1 MALNTKIRG
10 LQINDDFFGAALARN
25 GSDNDIMDVQVDDS
39 TIEVNSDALRVKD
52 DGITNAKLANMSQ
65 GTVKVGGASDA
76 PTDLDAKTD
85 GYILVGDG
93 TDINSVAVSGD
104 VTITNA
110 GVVTIG
116 ADKVSNT
123 KLANMTRGTVKV
135 GGVDDAPTDLDANDD
150 GKILIGDGTDVNSV
164 AVSGDITITNAGVT
178 TIGNDKVDNNKLANM
193 TQGTVKVGGASD
205 APTDLDAS
213 GDGYILVGDGTDV
226 NSVAV
231 SGDVSLANDGSTQV
245 TDLTISSET
254 QGDLLYFDGANWVR
268 LADAASAGYVL
279 TSDAAGGL
287 SWTAKTAIGEDY
299 IQESEVSFE
308 DETANCNGSQVAFTL
323 SNSPV
328 ANSVQVFLNGLLQ
341 QQGSGKDYELSGTT
355 VTFGTAPE
363 SGDILLVHYIN
374 T

>member
-1 MALNTKIRG
+1 
-10 LQINDDFFGAALARN
+10 
-25 GSDNDIMDVQVDDS
+25 
-39 TIEVNSDALRVKD
+39 
-52 DGITNAKLANMSQ
+52 
-65 GTVKVGGASDA
+65 
-76 PTDLDAKTD
+76 
-85 GYILVGDG
+85 
-93 TDINSVAVSGD
+93 
-104 VTITNA
+104 
-110 GVVTIG
+110 
-116 ADKVSNT
+116 
-123 KLANMTRGTVKV
+123 
-135 GGVDDAPTDLDANDD
+135 
-150 GKILIGDGTDVNSV
+150 
-164 AVSGDITITNAGVT
+164 VSGDITITNAGVT